1 MHRYGSLDVAARAKD
16 APVITALATEPW
28 ALKGVRVLD
37 CRTEI
42 GASAGDALIP
52 PSLRPAMPSF
62 GSIAVSHVPDSP
74 VGPFTLAELRVG
86 VRVGAI
92 GGLFLIG
99 AVCDSEA
106 ACQPLGE
113 RWGIRAVAGEVVLE
127 ELYHKVEAR
136 VTVAGRTALH
146 LRLTHRQVLPGTRL
160 NVPSLISLAR
170 LDGAAI
176 LTHAPVTIAYAQAD
190 GGRQTLLAF
199 DGSAFGAGENFR
211 PAFPMGATF
220 GAADLTL
227 GAVDLTIDPIKAAE
241 ESVKAVAA

>member
-16 APVITALATEPW
+16 APVITALATAPW
-28 ALKGVRVLD
+28 VLKGVRVLD

-42 GASAGDALIP
+42 DASAGDALIP

-74 VGPFTLAELRVG
+74 VGPFALAELRVG

-99 AVCDSEA
+99 AVCDSEPA
-106 ACQPLGE
+106 RKALGE
-113 RWGIRAVAGEVVLE
+113 HWGIRAIAGEVVLD

-136 VTVAGRTALH
+136 VTVAGRTAMH

-160 NVPSLISLAR
+160 NVPSLISLAQ

-190 GGRQTLLAF
+190 AGRQALLAF
-199 DGSAFGAGENFR
+199 DGSAFGAGGNFR
-211 PAFPMGATF
+211 PVFPMGATF
-220 GAADLTL
+220 GVADLTL
-227 GAVDLTIDPIKAAE
+227 GAVDLTVDPIKPAE
-241 ESVKAVAA
+241 ESVKAVA